1 MPMKVVYECKP
12 TKDGH
17 IEKFKCRIVVKGC
30 CQHAGRDFDP
40 NQVYAPVTNM
50 TSFKMLISMAKALD
64 LVIFGSDV
72 KGAFLNGRLDRTM
85 YGRLGDRY
93 FRIIMS
99 LYGLRQAAYMWNE
112 ELHHE
117 LVERHGML
125 QSKADPCFYYRH
137 DPDGES
143 IFLVVWVDDIIGC
156 STSTDIRDD
165 FIRDFSYEFGSVQR
179 HLTWA
184 LKIEIEELESAI
196 SLRQRSYIDSMAE
209 KFNASDMRPYHT
221 PMEIGAPFTKAQCP
235 QPGSEEHAH
244 MA

>member
-1 MPMKVVYECKP
+1 MPMKAVYECKP

-30 CQHAGRDFDP
+30 CQRAGRDFDP

-72 KGAFLNGRLDRTM
+72 KGAFLNGRLDHTM
-85 YGRLGDRY
+85 YGCLGDCY

-117 LVERHGML
+117 LVEHHGML
-125 QSKADPCFYYRH
+125 QSKADPCFYYH
-137 DPDGES
+137 HNPDGES
-143 IFLVVWVDDIIGC
+143 IFLVVWVNNIIGC
-156 STSTDIRDD
+156 
-165 FIRDFSYEFGSVQR
+165 
-179 HLTWA
+179 
-184 LKIEIEELESAI
+184 
-196 SLRQRSYIDSMAE
+196 
-209 KFNASDMRPYHT
+209 
-221 PMEIGAPFTKAQCP
+221 
-235 QPGSEEHAH
+235 
-244 MA
+244 